1 MVTGNAE
8 MYVANVQLCKMT
20 NELNKIISDLGPLH
34 KSNIYEIL
42 MGETLSIEG
51 GDNTFRFHA
60 PSKLLKY
67 RAKTFFEK
75 EPETIDWIDNYVEGV
90 FWDIGA
96 NIGLYSIY
104 AAKTKNNI
112 TVYSFEPSS
121 TNIYTLSKNIILNDC
136 SDKINLMPVA
146 LTNKTG
152 FQRLSLQNLVEGNA
166 LNAFGVNY
174 DYNGEEFDV
183 DSSYSTYGTTIADL
197 INKFDVPMPNHIK
210 IDVDGIEHYIL
221 EGGVDVLDN
230 DSVKTIQIEINEEFI
245 EQKEKILRF
254 MDDHNFELI
263 HKKQGPEFVGSKY
276 QMNFN
281 YLFKKLIL

>member
-8 MYVANVQLCKMT
+8 MYVANVLLCKMM
-20 NELNKIISDLGPLH
+20 NELNKIISELGPLH

-121 TNIYTLSKNIILNDC
+121 TNIYTLSKNIILNNC

-152 FQRLSLQNLVEGNA
+152 FQRLSLQNLDEGNA

-221 EGGVDVLDN
+221 KGGVDVLDN

-254 MDDHNFELI
+254 MDDHNFEFI

-276 QMNFN
+276 QKNFN